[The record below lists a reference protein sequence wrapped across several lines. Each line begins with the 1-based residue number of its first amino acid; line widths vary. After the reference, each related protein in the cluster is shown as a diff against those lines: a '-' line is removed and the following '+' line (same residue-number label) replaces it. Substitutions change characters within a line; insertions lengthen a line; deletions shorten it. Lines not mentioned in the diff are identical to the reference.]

1 MGFFSSFF
9 RRGLPIS
16 CIALS
21 LGLGACTTATQEV
34 NVLMPGAQTPLTS
47 AGANATVDSSI
58 FRALGATGLNPTVAM
73 FCDNQRI
80 DGDQGYARQVA
91 RTYRGYLNKLLA
103 TTQGGQSGNTGSVYG
118 VDPVTGVPI
127 ATPSAEPSAYPTPYA
142 TALPSQEDISIVE
155 RTTFNGKIYDDT
167 NAPLD
172 GVTVTARSLNPSVSY
187 EVSTTTAGGTYAFNN
202 APAGVQIEITV
213 SRQGYTPVRR
223 IEVLK
228 SNKQGDPNANRF
240 DFGTDGSNSNFGV
253 EYNAIS
259 DQPQVMEMLPGR
271 NADGVSMNSPIVLTF
286 SEPMTRSSVENTFA
300 LVALLPDGT
309 STPYT
314 QEQFNISWNSDDT
327 QVTFTPKPTFN
338 LDSGVR
344 YRVGFDNGDR
354 IIQDKS
360 GISRSSDYFKV
371 TDGNAEAELFF
382 TVAGDF
388 MAQQWRLQQASFQ
401 PLPPPVKVRDSF
413 YFSYDDSA
421 STASVELFKHA
432 MERNSMPR
440 PEWSKT
446 WEFLNYENFDHIE
459 QEGIGLFKASM
470 GLWKYPHLQN
480 PYLDTYEVG
489 IHLSAPY
496 KCKATRQ
503 QMVLT
508 VLVDI
513 STSMGGDASFKT
525 PEQPQNDT
533 KETLVVEGLKT
544 MASQLK
550 LGDKVNLIFFNN
562 QAKTVLESFTL
573 GDDPERLYVDAIG
586 QLKLAGGTNLQNALA
601 AGYAMAE
608 KHYDTRKMNRIL
620 FITDAQATE
629 GNADLGVVRAAAE
642 PNNSRPIYLSGLGLG
657 VDHDQLRMNQITEE
671 GHGAYY
677 SIQTLTD
684 MQEAMGDRFIPLM
697 DVIARN
703 ARFHIEFPGF
713 MRHNKSAAEEL
724 SVNPAQ
730 VQPTTF
736 SANTSQY
743 FWEQFLSNKTD
754 FKSDEKVIL
763 TVTYEDP
770 RTRQQKTERLEK
782 TLAEILDK
790 DLQNLKAAH
799 MVSLTTSL
807 VRREVSAAEV
817 QEELERLLPDVG
829 R

>member
-1 MGFFSSFF
+1 MGLFSSFF
-9 RRGLPIS
+9 RRGLPIG

-34 NVLMPGAQTPLTS
+34 NVLMPGAQTPLTAS
-47 AGANATVDSSI
+47 GTNASSSSI

-91 RTYRGYLNKLLA
+91 RTYRGYINKLLA

-127 ATPSAEPSAYPTPYA
+127 TTPSAYPTPYA
-142 TALPSQEDISIVE
+142 TLPPNQDDISTVE
-155 RTTFNGKIYDDT
+155 KTTFNGKVFDNT

-187 EVSTTTAGGTYAFNN
+187 EVSTTTAWGTYAFNN

-213 SRQGYTPVRR
+213 SRSGYTPVRR
-223 IEVLK
+223 VEVLK

-240 DFGTDGSNSNFGV
+240 DFGTDGSGSDFGV
-253 EYNAIS
+253 DYNAIS
-259 DQPQVMEMLPGR
+259 DQPQVTQILPGR
-271 NADGVSMNSPIVLTF
+271 NADGVSTDSPIVLTF
-286 SEPMTRSSVENTFA
+286 SEPMDRNSVEKAFA
-300 LVALLPDGT
+300 LVALPPTGE
-309 STPYT
+309 STLYT
-314 QEQFNISWNSDDT
+314 QDKFNISWNSTDSE
-327 QVTFTPKPTFN
+327 VTFTLKPEFS

-344 YRVGFDNGDR
+344 YRVGFENGDR
-354 IIQDKS
+354 IIKDKS
-360 GISRSSDYFKV
+360 GISRSGDYFKV
-371 TDGNAEAELFF
+371 TDGNYEAQLFF

-421 STASVELFKHA
+421 STASVERFKHA
-432 MERNSMPR
+432 MERNSLPR

-513 STSMGGDASFKT
+513 STSMGDAASIST
-525 PEQPQNDT
+525 PENPQTET
-533 KETLVVEGLKT
+533 KEALVVAGLKA

-550 LGDKVNLIFFNN
+550 QGDKVNLIFFNN

-573 GDDPERLYVDAIG
+573 GEDPEKLYVDAIE
-586 QLKLAGGTNLQNALA
+586 QLKLVGGTNIQNALS

-620 FITDAQATE
+620 FITDAKATE
-629 GNADLGVVRAAAE
+629 GNVDLGLVRAAAD
-642 PNNSRPIYLSGLGLG
+642 PNNSRPIYFSGLGLG
-657 VDHDQLRMNQITEE
+657 IDHDEQRMNQITEE

-684 MQEAMGDRFIPLM
+684 MQEAMGNRFIPLM

-754 FKSDEKVIL
+754 FKGDEKVIL

-799 MVSLTTSL
+799 MVSLTTAL